1 MRTRRAVPAIVL
13 LLASLA
19 APALAQEPAAAAYVD
34 RPVSSNAVIIEGR
47 PAPDPALLDAIQS
60 KQGAPLRMT
69 DVRETIMHLYSLGRF
84 EDVRVEAA
92 PAPDGGVSLRYIV
105 DPIHSVTRV
114 EFHGQ
119 LGLSEGTLRSRMVDR
134 FGQTPPANRAAD
146 VAAAL
151 QQL

>member
-1 MRTRRAVPAIVL
+1 MPAIAL

-60 KQGAPLRMT
+60 KQGAPLKMT

-84 EDVRVEAA
+84 EDVRVDATL
-92 PAPDGGVSLRYIV
+92 DNGRVVLRYDLI
-105 DPIHSVTRV
+105 PIHPVGRI
-114 EFHGQ
+114 
-119 LGLSEGTLRSRMVDR
+119 R
-134 FGQTPPANRAAD
+134 FAISAEAPGVAAD
-146 VAAAL
+146 AMRRADTIPAVAGMPVAFPS
-151 QQL
+151 